1 MQKAITC
8 INCGEVVAANPCLK
22 GDQSYCN
29 KKACQNARKRAWYQ
43 AKIASDSEY
52 AERQQQ
58 CKKRWRENKPAHK
71 YQNHY
76 RQTHPDYV
84 KKNREQQKERN
95 RNYRLLIKENASQK
109 IVTIDALSSSFSS
122 VEKSNIY
129 EMKILT
135 PNVTQKIVKIDT
147 LIVQIQPC
155 QFTGSGVVP

>member
-29 KKACQNARKRAWYQ
+29 KKACQNARKLAWYH

-52 AERQQQ
+52 AERQEQ
-58 CKKRWRENKPAHK
+58 CKRRWRKNKPAHK

-84 KKNREQQKERN
+84 KQNREQQQERN
-95 RNYRLLIKENASQK
+95 RTYRLLTKESASQT
-109 IVTIDALSSSFSS
+109 IVKIDALSSTSS
-122 VEKSNIY
+122 SIKKPNIY

-135 PNVTQKIVKIDT
+135 PNVLPKIVKIDT

>member
-1 MQKAITC
+1 MQKTITC

-22 GDQSYCN
+22 GNQSYCN

-58 CKKRWRENKPAHK
+58 CKRRWRKNKPAHK

-76 RQTHPDYV
+76 RQIHPDYV
-84 KKNREQQKERN
+84 QKNREQQKERN
-95 RNYRLLIKENASQK
+95 RKYRLLIKQNASQK
-109 IVTIDALSSSFSS
+109 IVKIDALSSSSSS
-122 VEKSNIY
+122 VEQSNIY

-135 PNVTQKIVKIDT
+135 PNVSQKIVKIDT

-155 QFTGSGVVP
+155 QFTGSGFVV